1 MRVVTANG
9 DQLGIMNTRE
19 ALEKAKALGLDL
31 VEVASNA
38 DPPVCRVVDYGRYK
52 YQQSKLQKTNKS
64 RTIKLKEV
72 KLRIGTDTNDYNVKM
87 ARTES
92 FLDHGHKVRFQLRFR
107 GRENAHHELGYDMLN
122 KVIADM
128 KTMAQ
133 VDQPPR
139 LAGNTMHMVL
149 APLPAAQRVKN
160 SPPIW
165 TPISTRKTPPL
176 TRRRRIKLRF
186 FLHFTGFP
194 LQERKAF
201 FMPECCHAR
210 RPSCRT
216 VGNCPETNVEGPMKS
231 WKEAFSRPS
240 SCSVFIAHAES
251 FWTKGAERNTMAPA
265 SQQARVVGTAGTT
278 SWRNLPP
285 SFSLTA
291 PTPAHRKIPEHRRFL

>member
-1 MRVVTANG
+1 MPIKPTKNNDGNRRRERGDQTRVNERIRAPRVRVVTANG
-9 DQLGIMNTRE
+9 DQLGIMNTRD

-52 YQQSKLQKTNKS
+52 YQQSKLQKNNKS

-72 KLRIGTDTNDYNVKM
+72 KLRIGTDTNDYHVKM

-133 VDQPPR
+133 VEQPPR

-149 APLPAAQRVKN
+149 APLPAAQRVK
-160 SPPIW
+160 
-165 TPISTRKTPPL
+165 K
-176 TRRRRIKLRF
+176 
-186 FLHFTGFP
+186 FTAHLDADFDS
-194 LQERKAF
+194 EDSAF
-201 FMPECCHAR
+201 D
-210 RPSCRT
+210 
-216 VGNCPETNVEGPMKS
+216 
-231 WKEAFSRPS
+231 
-240 SCSVFIAHAES
+240 AEDD
-251 FWTKGAERNTMAPA
+251 E
-265 SQQARVVGTAGTT
+265 
-278 SWRNLPP
+278 
-285 SFSLTA
+285 
-291 PTPAHRKIPEHRRFL
+291 

>member
-1 MRVVTANG
+1 MPIKPTKNNDGNRRRERGDQTRVNERIRAPRVRVVTANG

-92 FLDHGHKVRFQLRFR
+92 FLDHGHKVRFHLRFR

-149 APLPAAQRVKN
+149 APLPAAQRVK
-160 SPPIW
+160 
-165 TPISTRKTPPL
+165 K
-176 TRRRRIKLRF
+176 
-186 FLHFTGFP
+186 FTAHLDADFDS
-194 LQERKAF
+194 EDSAF
-201 FMPECCHAR
+201 D
-210 RPSCRT
+210 
-216 VGNCPETNVEGPMKS
+216 
-231 WKEAFSRPS
+231 
-240 SCSVFIAHAES
+240 AEDD
-251 FWTKGAERNTMAPA
+251 E
-265 SQQARVVGTAGTT
+265 
-278 SWRNLPP
+278 
-285 SFSLTA
+285 
-291 PTPAHRKIPEHRRFL
+291 